1 MSPGSGRQVTVIVN
15 GTAYLVEVGDPMTWP
30 TMVTVN
36 GRPYQVAIESAHRQ
50 SSEAQSPATGVQPT
64 TVEPAGP
71 TVAQP
76 PSPAAAASSSGFQVT
91 APMPGNIL
99 GLAVR
104 PGERVR
110 VGQELCSLEAM
121 KMRNAIRSSREG
133 VIARVEVTE
142 GQTVAY
148 GDVLFTFE

>member
-1 MSPGSGRQVTVIVN
+1 
-15 GTAYLVEVGDPMTWP
+15 
-30 TMVTVN
+30 
-36 GRPYQVAIESAHRQ
+36 
-50 SSEAQSPATGVQPT
+50 
-64 TVEPAGP
+64 
-71 TVAQP
+71 
-76 PSPAAAASSSGFQVT
+76 
-91 APMPGNIL
+91 MPGNIL